1 MIFITEYKLKRGF
14 KPEMERIRE
23 VMEKKFPATVT
34 ENDGKLQVSYGAL
47 KSVEAWIADKKL
59 CIETVSN
66 PDSSDEEILESNKVF
81 RQFLN
86 ESTGYNAKQRAK
98 MAKKEVQ
105 S

>member
-1 MIFITEYKLKRGF
+1 
-14 KPEMERIRE
+14 MERIKD
-23 VMEKKFPATVT
+23 VMENSFPTDVT
-34 ENDGKLQVSYGAL
+34 ENGGKLLVSYGAL

-66 PDSSDEEILESNKVF
+66 PGSSDEEILESNKAF

-86 ESTGYNAKQRAK
+86 DATGYNAKQRAK
-98 MAKKEVQ
+98 TAKKDVQ

>member
-14 KPEMERIRE
+14 KPEMERIKDIM
-23 VMEKKFPATVT
+23 VNAFPAGVT
-34 ENDGKLQVSYGAL
+34 EQDGRLFVSYGAL

-59 CIETVSN
+59 CVETVSN
-66 PDSSDEEILESNKVF
+66 PDSSDEEILNSNKIF

-86 ESTGYNAKQRAK
+86 DATGYDAKQRAK

-105 S
+105 D